1 MVYVGL
7 TGDAYW
13 VSAKRAGELV
23 AGGAG
28 GQGAGGGG
36 AVGAKYK
43 KRFKTERASHLHSP
57 PDEPLTSRPRTAPL
71 TLLTIAPLTLTFP
84 AALAAYLFVAHTL
97 GAPGGAALEAALL
110 AGGVTALVGLFCVG
124 LVRDTCVC
132 FLFSLL
138 LGRCASRACGG
149 GGARV
154 RGVRGARGW
163 VCVGICVC

>member
-1 MVYVGL
+1 MLGARARVDRVRVRVEGAQWARSIRSGSRPNVRLLPPSFHRSL
-7 TGDAYW
+7 TDRLTD
-13 VSAKRAGELV
+13 RA
-23 AGGAG
+23 
-28 GQGAGGGG
+28 
-36 AVGAKYK
+36 
-43 KRFKTERASHLHSP
+43 RASARARALRLP
-57 PDEPLTSRPRTAPL
+57 PRRTAPL

-138 LGRCASRACGG
+138 LGRCASRARGG